1 MYKALYSK
9 YRPLTFADVVS
20 QPHITNTLLN
30 QIKSGKTAHAY
41 LFTGSRGTGKTTCA
55 RIFAKAVNCP
65 NSVDGNPC
73 LECEV
78 CREAENDALSDI
90 IEIDAASNGSVHDA
104 RDLKEAAEYT
114 PEKCRYKVYII
125 DEVHM
130 LSTEAFNA
138 LLKLIEEPPAH
149 VKFILATTEIHKVL
163 PTILSRCQRF
173 DFRRVAAEDIKNRLL
188 YVAGCENITLDEDAA
203 EIMAKVSDG
212 GMRDALSLLDRC
224 IAYSEHIT
232 ADVVAE
238 AAGIAGREFLFE
250 IIEAVASRDAAK
262 AVSVIKTLHELS
274 KDMQK
279 LCEELIAQFR
289 NVMMAKSV
297 PDCDDVLVCMT
308 SEVERIKNI
317 ASQMTDTDIFEK
329 LDALQRCSERI
340 ARVPSKRIELE
351 MCLIK
356 LCTALNTGNTAAAI
370 DNSEIYAKIDLLEKK
385 ISSAGQG
392 GGGGPLQYNQ
402 PSRYNTAARYNVPS
416 YSNPTAQ
423 NSTAARVN
431 DNSAPVNNVP
441 PAQNGNLDRFGLD
454 PDKYESVGCWAEIF
468 ENFSKS
474 CPSVSGALTDSYAK
488 EQGDVMV
495 IYSDNS
501 FFLSLLSKTENSSK
515 LMEAIGNVTGR
526 RYKVR
531 AMYTGAKEQQD
542 GSPLQKLLDKAKES
556 GVPTDTN

>member
-73 LECEV
+73 LECEI
-78 CREAENDALSDI
+78 CKEAENDALADI

-173 DFRRVAAEDIKNRLL
+173 DFRRVTAEDIKNRLL
-188 YVAGCENITLDEDAA
+188 YVAGCESITLDEDAA
-203 EIMAKVSDG
+203 ELMAKVSDG

-232 ADVVAE
+232 SDVVAE
-238 AAGIAGREFLFE
+238 AAGIAGREYLFE
-250 IIEAVASRDAAK
+250 IMEAVVSKDAAK

-297 PDCDDVLVCMT
+297 PDCDGVLVCMT

-317 ASQMTDTDIFEK
+317 ASQMTEADIFEK
-329 LDALQRCSERI
+329 LDTLQRCSERI

-392 GGGGPLQYNQ
+392 GYSGASQYSSASQHNQ
-402 PSRYNTAARYNVPS
+402 PRYSSAPQYSAPQQSSAVPQSNAAPM
-416 YSNPTAQ
+416 
-423 NSTAARVN
+423 
-431 DNSAPVNNVP
+431 NSAAPV
-441 PAQNGNLDRFGLD
+441 QNGNLDMFGLD
-454 PDKYESVGCWAEIF
+454 PDKYTPVECWAEIF
-468 ENFSKS
+468 DLFSQS
-474 CPSVSGALTDSYAK
+474 CPSVSGALTGSYAK
-488 EQGDVMV
+488 EQGEVMV
-495 IYSDNS
+495 IYSDNA
-501 FFLSLLSKTENSSK
+501 FFLSLLKVKENYVK
-515 LMEAIGNVTGR
+515 LMEAVYNVTGKK
-526 RYKVR
+526 YKGR
-531 AMYTGAKEQQD
+531 AVYTGAKEQQD

-556 GVPTDTN
+556 GIPTETN